1 MPDRSILV
9 VTKNLKE
16 LNEARLVYAGIEM
29 RVIASNIKLYLFA
42 VAILWLLAGG
52 FTAAIASYCQNIEP
66 YQQAS
71 CERSVGSRLSVRD
84 NSALVYY
91 MAASIYKQRIN
102 PSLTRYLSPTNE
114 LYFPFDQYNI
124 SGLSGFPKELPSH
137 CTLNQ

>member
-1 MPDRSILV
+1 M
-9 VTKNLKE
+9 K
-16 LNEARLVYAGIEM
+16 
-29 RVIASNIKLYLFA
+29 VIASNIKLYLFA

-102 PSLTRYLSPTNE
+102 PSPTRYFSPTKE

-124 SGLSGFPKELPSH
+124 SKRKPTPEIKPPRSA
-137 CTLNQ
+137 